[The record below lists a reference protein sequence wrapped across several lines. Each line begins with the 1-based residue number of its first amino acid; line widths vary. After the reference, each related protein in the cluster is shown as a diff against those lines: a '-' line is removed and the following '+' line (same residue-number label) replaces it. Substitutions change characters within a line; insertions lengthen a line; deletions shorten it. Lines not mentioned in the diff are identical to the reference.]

1 MTYPI
6 KEHEFDE
13 ALSHSLLRGDMG
25 KIFNLTEKSKNFSG
39 LSDPILIERAK
50 ERIARSQLN
59 SQDGDTAEEH
69 DQFYRD
75 HKLLLVLFRA
85 LAVMPI
91 LRSSPGRVTFSW
103 KSSASIYAFTFYVF
117 ATVLVCAVGYERFSI
132 LGKTEKFD
140 EYIYGIIFIIF
151 LVPHFWIPFVGWGVA
166 NTVAAYK
173 TMWGSFQVRYFRVTG
188 RSLQFPFLKTLI
200 IILFIG
206 CVICAVVFLIS
217 LSMLLD
223 GFSYWHTSAY
233 YHIVIMLNM
242 NAALWYCNCLGTR
255 VASTSLSASFREDV
269 GIECTAILISQYR
282 FLWLN
287 LSELV
292 QALGNAYARTY
303 STYCLF
309 MLFNITI
316 GIYAAMSQIIDHGF
330 NFSFKEI
337 GLIILSL
344 YCATLLFV
352 FCDSSHKATLQVAQG
367 VQDTLLSINLLTIDQ
382 PTQKEIDLFIQAIEM
397 NPATVSLKGYA
408 AVNRELLT
416 ACLRTISI
424 YLIVLLQFKLSL
436 VAQQI
441 PPQLLEKAQSTIA

>member
-1 MTYPI
+1 MNEVTNYCVNKCFWYITTTSFSRPVSSLVFFLVTCFAIIIRHQMTFQI

-13 ALSHSLLRGDMG
+13 ALSHTLLRGDMA
-25 KIFNLTEKSKNFSG
+25 KVWNISKESRNLKG
-39 LSDPILIERAK
+39 LNDPVLIEREK
-50 ERIARSQLN
+50 ERIARAHLN
-59 SQDGDTAEEH
+59 SQDGDTAEQH

-75 HKLLLVLFRA
+75 HKLLLVLFRV

-103 KSSASIYAFTFYVF
+103 RSSASIYAFTFYIF
-117 ATVLVCAVGYERFSI
+117 ATILVCVVGYERISI
-132 LGKTEKFD
+132 LQSTEKFD
-140 EYIYGIIFIIF
+140 EYIYGILFIIF

-166 NTVAAYK
+166 NIVAAYK
-173 TMWGSFQVRYFRVTG
+173 TMWGAFQVRYYRVTG

-206 CVICAVVFLIS
+206 CVTCAVVFLLS

-223 GFSYWHTSAY
+223 GFSLWHTSAY

-255 VASTSLSASFREDV
+255 VASKSLSDCFREDV
-269 GIECTAILISQYR
+269 GIECTASIISQYR

-309 MLFNITI
+309 M
-316 GIYAAMSQIIDHGF
+316 
-330 NFSFKEI
+330 
-337 GLIILSL
+337 
-344 YCATLLFV
+344 
-352 FCDSSHKATLQVAQG
+352 
-367 VQDTLLSINLLTIDQ
+367 
-382 PTQKEIDLFIQAIEM
+382 
-397 NPATVSLKGYA
+397 
-408 AVNRELLT
+408 
-416 ACLRTISI
+416 
-424 YLIVLLQFKLSL
+424 
-436 VAQQI
+436 
-441 PPQLLEKAQSTIA
+441 